1 MAVMTVDAGTSVIKA
16 VLFDDA
22 GVALSVQRESVE
34 VRRPRPGH
42 AEQDMSAVWTA
53 VVRAVRAAAQGAR
66 ECVRALAFAAQG
78 HGCWPRWISARWKR
92 AGTAMLWC
100 DGRARD
106 TVVWWQRQGL
116 LDRAFEITGTLGFAG
131 LAHAILSWTNANEHS
146 RLDRAQ
152 AALTCN
158 GWLFSCAT
166 GQLLA
171 ERSDASAPFLDPRTG
186 DSRRELISLFG
197 SSGQAAASS
206 GTSDDRIWS
215 ASSPAE
221 PLTNSGLPVGLP
233 VVMAPYDVA
242 TTAIGAGS
250 VRPGQ
255 AFSILGTTLCNGLVM
270 QPARRDAEPGGLTIS
285 VDDSG
290 RVIRAF
296 ATMTGT
302 EALGWA
308 AAMLGMGSQE
318 QLLSLAAFAKPGSEG
333 AIFLPY
339 VSPGGERAPFL
350 DTGASGTW
358 WGLALGQSRPSMAR
372 SVLEGLSFVVKDCL
386 TAATLDPVSELRLC
400 GGGAHRDV
408 WCQLLADV
416 VNTQVLRSTDAE
428 VGAKGAFVC
437 GLVAIGGERNLV
449 SAVDRYV
456 RMEAVA
462 SPHSARAAQYAG
474 RFEHFVALRDV
485 ARHGW
490 PHVVAAGSS

>member
-53 VVRAVRAAAQGAR
+53 VVRAVRAAAQGAH
-66 ECVRALAFAAQG
+66 ESVRALAFTAQG
-78 HGCWPRWISARWKR
+78 DGCWLVDR
-92 AGTAMLWC
+92 AGQPTGTAMLWC

-186 DSRRELISLFG
+186 DYSDELISLFG
-197 SSGQAAASS
+197 LEWARPLLPPVRPMTECVSELTRRAA
-206 GTSDDRIWS
+206 D
-215 ASSPAE
+215 E
-221 PLTNSGLPVGLP
+221 LGLPVGLP

-400 GGGAHRDV
+400 GGGAHSDV